1 MSIYNNMYKVNSRWN
16 HQDSLKVEWNIGKR
30 CNMDCTYCPSF
41 IHDNFSPHTDINVLK
56 STVDSLISIG
66 KPLRISLTGGEPTIH
81 PRIEELLEHMY
92 LSRVSRV
99 NITTNGTRAV
109 DWYKDQPVSQY
120 VFSLHF
126 EFAGWDKIVDKIVK
140 LKSVWDNEMLV
151 HVMAHHDYMD
161 RVKHSVKVF
170 EDNEIPYVIRR
181 VRWNDDINER
191 DSFNDSK
198 YIPQDL
204 EWILHKDA
212 TVKPNVVVDNDKL
225 YHANDIIKLHLNK
238 YKGWQCSIGLESLMV
253 NWDGE
258 VHRATCRVG
267 GSLGNIY
274 KNTFIQ
280 PINNITCSREYCTCA
295 ADIPITKYLEK
306 DI

>member
-1 MSIYNNMYKVNSRWN
+1 MDIYNPMHKVISRWN

-41 IHDNFSPHTDINVLK
+41 IHDNFSQHTDIDVLRD
-56 STVDSLISIG
+56 TVDKLTAIG
-66 KPLRISLTGGEPTIH
+66 KPLRISLTGGEPTVH

-99 NITTNGTRAV
+99 NVTTNGTRTV

-126 EFAGWDKIVDKIVK
+126 EFDGWNKIVDKIVR
-140 LKSVWDNEMLV
+140 LKSVWDNDMLV
-151 HVMAHHDYMD
+151 HVMAHHDYME
-161 RVKHSVKVF
+161 RVRYAVTRF
-170 EDNEIPYVIRR
+170 EEANIVYAVRR
-181 VRWNDDINER
+181 VRWNDDINDR

-198 YIPQDL
+198 YTEQDL
-204 EWILHKDA
+204 EWVLSKDS
-212 TVKPNVVVDNDKL
+212 TVRPNVIIDDTNL

-238 YKGWQCSIGLESLMV
+238 YKGWQCNIGLESLMI
-253 NWDGE
+253 NWDGD

-274 KNTFIQ
+274 KNAFIQ
-280 PINNITCSREYCTCA
+280 PTDCVTCSREYCTCA
-295 ADIPITKYLEK
+295 ADIPITKYLGVK
-306 DI
+306 K

>member
-1 MSIYNNMYKVNSRWN
+1 
-16 HQDSLKVEWNIGKR
+16 
-30 CNMDCTYCPSF
+30 MDCTYCPSF
-41 IHDNFSPHTDINVLK
+41 IHDNSSPHTNIDVLK
-56 STVDSLISIG
+56 NTVDSLVSIG
-66 KPLRISLTGGEPTIH
+66 KPLRISLTGGEPTVH
-81 PRIEELLEHMY
+81 PKIDDLLEYMY

-99 NITTNGTRAV
+99 NVTTNGTRTV

-126 EFAGWDKIVDKIVK
+126 EFDGWDKIVEKILK
-140 LKSVWDNEMLV
+140 LNLVWDHDILV

-161 RVKHSVKVF
+161 RVKYAVTRFEEEKV
-170 EDNEIPYVIRR
+170 PYAVRR
-181 VRWNDDINER
+181 VRWNDDISDR

-198 YIPQDL
+198 YTDPDL
-204 EWILHKDA
+204 NWVLSKDA
-212 TVKPNVVVDNDKL
+212 TVKPNVIVDDEKL

-238 YKGWQCSIGLESLMV
+238 YKGWQCNIGLESLMI

-274 KNTFIQ
+274 TNTFIQ
-280 PINNITCSREYCTCA
+280 PRDCVTCSRESCTCA
-295 ADIPITKYLEK
+295 ADIPITKHSDK
-306 DI
+306 NI